1 MFWYIAVHESYLQL
15 FHIFH
20 STYRTVEVIVYVMLE
35 LALDLVNKMFRK
47 NCWKKKKFF
56 ESIELNY
63 F

>member
-47 NCWKKKKFF
+47 NC
-56 ESIELNY
+56 
-63 F
+63 